1 MEGTAGGATSAGAEA
16 LRRELYWAPPPER
29 AATARRYH
37 GAPISP
43 LASRWRSLAGALRW
57 EYTEL
62 FPPEPLLRVGRGPR
76 LRMKRLVWRYTRPI
90 SRRYDRIAGDL
101 AELGFE
107 TAQALGDEIG
117 ADLAALASTRGA
129 TTFDADVP
137 AAPAQPSIKERLAQL
152 EDEVAELRRALER
165 GRGADGEP
173 GER

>member
-1 MEGTAGGATSAGAEA
+1 MDGIAGAATSAGAEA

-29 AATARRYH
+29 AAVARRYH
-37 GAPISP
+37 GAPVSP

-117 ADLAALASTRGA
+117 GDLAPSTTRGA
-129 TTFDADVP
+129 TTFDTDGP
-137 AAPAQPSIKERLAQL
+137 AAAASPSIKERLAQL
-152 EDEVAELRRALER
+152 EDEVAELRRELER
-165 GRGADGEP
+165 GRGADREP
-173 GER
+173 GPR